1 MNNANAK
8 KKTTVLNDLFLSHC
22 LVQCRDNGDYCIPC
36 IHTIYAMLSSGM
48 LLLVRTSTILLSR
61 TSFNANKRFSLVMLP
76 LLGGWVL
83 SRIWLT
89 STVIS
94 SWAGKTQEG
103 KRLDNTYMY
112 VRCYCD
118 FLHGLY
124 IAQSQCLD
132 AIRFWWRFSKRT
144 FTCFLDQHRST
155 YIPPRM
161 REPDCKRDFNRSVSS
176 TRAS

>member
-1 MNNANAK
+1 MIF
-8 KKTTVLNDLFLSHC
+8 FLSHC
-22 LVQCRDNGDYCIPC
+22 LMQCRDNDDYCIPC

-48 LLLVRTSTILLSR
+48 LLLIRTSTILLSR

-118 FLHGLY
+118 FLYGLY

-132 AIRFWWRFSKRT
+132 AVRFWWRFSKELLHAFWIST
-144 FTCFLDQHRST
+144 EALIFLQACVNPIVNGTLTGQFRQLGLVNAWL
-155 YIPPRM
+155 P
-161 REPDCKRDFNRSVSS
+161 N
-176 TRAS
+176 